1 MNRKVLITGGS
12 GYLGKMIA
20 HQLVRVARVPVVMW
34 VHADDEATASAK
46 IARLRPE
53 FNGFEHLVEWTWGAL
68 EADDPFHGVHPAQ
81 IGRILHTDAIYRFD
95 IDEETARNVN
105 VEGTR
110 KVLDLAERC
119 PELEHVCLISSL
131 YASGLLDG
139 VIEEVRFPF
148 GPDEPFTNHY
158 ERSKFLSEE
167 LVFERPHLPWSI
179 ARVGLVVADDWT
191 GHVTQYNAFHYTLKL
206 YHHGLMSVF
215 PANPETRLY
224 FVTGGFAAR
233 AVAELT
239 QLSSPRRVFHV
250 AHAEEHGVP
259 LSEALDL
266 ALRVFN
272 DDPRFRARRMPRPL
286 FIDEEGFDVL
296 VDGVSGFGDRAQVQA
311 LTSIATFA
319 RQMYVRKDARN
330 VHLVEALSRYTPEDQ
345 RALLVS
351 TCEYLIRTRFGKFA

>member
-1 MNRKVLITGGS
+1 MNGKVLITGGS

-34 VHADDEATASAK
+34 VHADNETAAAEK
-46 IARLRPE
+46 IARLKPG
-53 FNGFEHLVEWTWGAL
+53 FTGFEHLVEWAWGAL
-68 EADDPFHGVHPAQ
+68 EAEDPFHGVDPGE
-81 IGRILHTDAIYRFD
+81 IGRILHTAAIYRFD
-95 IDEETARNVN
+95 IDENTARSVN

-119 PELEHVCLISSL
+119 PGLEHVCLVSSL
-131 YASGLLDG
+131 YASGLLGG
-139 VIEEVRFPF
+139 VIEEARFSL

-206 YHHGLMSVF
+206 FHHGLMSVF
-215 PANPETRLY
+215 PANPSTRLY

-233 AVAELT
+233 AIAELT
-239 QLSSPRRVFHV
+239 MLSIPRRVFHV
-250 AHAEEHGVP
+250 AHAHVHGVP

-266 ALRVFN
+266 ALDIFRG
-272 DDPRFRARRMPRPL
+272 DPRFRARRMPRPL

-311 LTSIATFA
+311 LTSVSSFA
-319 RQMYVRKDARN
+319 RQMYVLKDTRN
-330 VHLVEALSRYTPEDQ
+330 DHLRSVLSRYTPEDQ
-345 RALLVS
+345 RALLTQ
-351 TCEYLIRTRFGKFA
+351 TCEYLIRTRFGKSV